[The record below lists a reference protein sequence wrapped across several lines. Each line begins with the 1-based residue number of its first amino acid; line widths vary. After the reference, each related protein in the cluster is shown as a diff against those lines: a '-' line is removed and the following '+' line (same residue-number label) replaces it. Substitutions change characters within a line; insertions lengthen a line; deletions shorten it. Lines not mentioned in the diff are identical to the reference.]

1 MHYTNSNVRRQDRL
15 MDETAARKLLK
26 KGEYGVLSINCD
38 GNGAYGLPINYV
50 WDSDKY
56 IYLHCA
62 PVGRKLT
69 CIENN
74 PNVSFCIVG
83 RTNVISNK
91 FTTEYES
98 IILSCSAKM
107 KLAEEERMKA
117 LLLFLDKYSPG
128 DKEAGIK
135 YAENAFHLAE
145 IIRLEI
151 NNWSGKKKLQL

>member
-1 MHYTNSNVRRQDRL
+1 MNYTNSDVRRQDRL
-15 MDETAARKLLK
+15 MDETAARELLL

-38 GNGAYGLPINYV
+38 VSGAYGLPINYV
-50 WDSDKY
+50 WDSDKN

-74 PNVSFCIVG
+74 PNISFCVVG
-83 RTNVISNK
+83 RTNVIPEK

-107 KLAEEERMKA
+107 KLTEEERMKA
-117 LLLFLDKYSPG
+117 FLLFLDKYSSG
-128 DKEAGIK
+128 YKEAGIK
-135 YAENAFHLAE
+135 YAEKAFQLAE

-151 NNWSGKKKLQL
+151 NNWSGKNKNL

>member
-1 MHYTNSNVRRQDRL
+1 MNYTNSSVRRQDRL
-15 MDETAARKLLK
+15 MDESAAKELLK

-38 GNGAYGLPINYV
+38 EDGAYGLPINYV

-69 CIENN
+69 CIENK

-83 RTNVISNK
+83 KTNIISDK

-107 KLAEEERMKA
+107 KLTKEERMKA

-128 DKEAGIK
+128 DKDAGII
-135 YAENAFHLAE
+135 YAEKAFQLVE

>member
-1 MHYTNSNVRRQDRL
+1 
-15 MDETAARKLLK
+15 MDESAAKELLK

-38 GNGAYGLPINYV
+38 EDGAYGLPINYV

-69 CIENN
+69 CIENK

-83 RTNVISNK
+83 KTNIISDK

-107 KLAEEERMKA
+107 KLTKEEVRE
-117 LLLFLDKYSPG
+117 LLWKRW
-128 DKEAGIK
+128 
-135 YAENAFHLAE
+135 LATLCKS
-145 IIRLEI
+145 IIQKFNRCIE
-151 NNWSGKKKLQL
+151 W